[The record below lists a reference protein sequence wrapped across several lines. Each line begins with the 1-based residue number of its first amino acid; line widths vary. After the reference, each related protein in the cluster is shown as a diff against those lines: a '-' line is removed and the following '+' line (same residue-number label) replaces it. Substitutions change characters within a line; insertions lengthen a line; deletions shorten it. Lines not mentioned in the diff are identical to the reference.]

1 MSKLA
6 WTEVMNQLSQGHDLT
21 VNQAYDVMDSVM
33 SGELGEIR
41 LSAFLAALR
50 AKGEAVTEVRGL
62 ADAMQ
67 NHARPID
74 VPTDVLDIVGT
85 GGDGARTV
93 NISTMASMVI
103 ASTGVP
109 VVKHGN
115 RASTSACGSAD
126 VLEAL
131 GVNLDLEPDEI
142 ARIFD
147 DVGIAFLF
155 ANLFHPSMRYAASV
169 RRELGFPTVF
179 NILGPMTN
187 PAKPQS
193 CAIGVSRRSAAELM
207 AGVFAS
213 RGTNALVFH
222 GAERGLDELTTI
234 EPAEIWAVEHGEITR
249 FTFDPRDALDMK
261 PARVDDLRG
270 GDAQENA
277 TAVTRTFAGNEGPIR
292 DAVTIN
298 AAAGIVA
305 FSTLGSGDRRHTE
318 DDLVSAIQAAH
329 TQACEAIDT
338 GRTTETLNR
347 WVTATA
353 RG

>member
-6 WTEVMNQLSQGHDLT
+6 WTEVMNQLSRGCDLT

-41 LSAFLAALR
+41 LAAFLAALR
-50 AKGEAVTEVRGL
+50 AKGEAVAEVRGL

-74 VPTDVLDIVGT
+74 VPSDVLDIVGT

-93 NISTMASMVI
+93 NISTMAAIVI
-103 ASTGVP
+103 ASTGIP

-131 GVNLDLEPDEI
+131 GVNLDLEPDQV
-142 ARIFD
+142 AGIFS

-155 ANLFHPSMRYAASV
+155 ANLFHPSMRYAALV

-187 PAKPQS
+187 PAKPKS
-193 CAIGVSRRSAAELM
+193 CAIGVSRHSAAELM

-222 GAERGLDELTTI
+222 GRHRGLDELTTV
-234 EPAEIWAVEHGEITR
+234 EPAEIWAVEHGEITHLV
-249 FTFDPRDALDMK
+249 FDAREALGLK
-261 PARVDDLRG
+261 PSTVEDLRG
-270 GDAQENA
+270 GDAADNA
-277 TAVTRTFAGNEGPIR
+277 VAVHRTFAGSEGPVR

-305 FSTLGSGDRRHTE
+305 FSTLGSRDHRHSEE
-318 DDLVSAIQAAH
+318 DLISAISAAH
-329 TQACEAIDT
+329 RKACEAIDS
-338 GRTTETLNR
+338 GRTTDTLNR
-347 WVTATA
+347 WIVATSD
-353 RG
+353 R